1 MEEEKPECFTEEEL
15 KQHSNL
21 AESATRYTL
30 NENEIKGKNKEKGPW
45 TTHSPNGAVF
55 FL

>member
-1 MEEEKPECFTEEEL
+1 MKEEKPKCFTEEEL
-15 KQHSNL
+15 KQLSNL

-30 NENEIKGKNKEKGPW
+30 NENDIKGKNKEKGPQ
-45 TTHSPNGAVF
+45 TTHSPNGADL